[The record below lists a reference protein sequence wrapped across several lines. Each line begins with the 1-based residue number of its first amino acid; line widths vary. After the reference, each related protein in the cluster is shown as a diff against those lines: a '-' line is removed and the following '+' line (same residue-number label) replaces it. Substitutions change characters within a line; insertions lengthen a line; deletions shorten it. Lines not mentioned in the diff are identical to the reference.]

1 MAKAN
6 KHYSIDETKKIIY
19 ADILSLTE
27 KEEAEVS
34 KFLKF
39 GYTIANKVKE
49 KNTVKRIDEEFILD
63 YLKDDS
69 NAIEEYKKA
78 KAEPARDENGNKKL
92 TGTGKVRTRGF
103 NAGRNWFSKKYPLNV
118 EDAEKAIKEANM
130 KDLFDTVYKA
140 YSNKEV
146 KEGES
151 LLTKEEYTRD
161 FYWKK
166 VFINDKKTKEE

>member
-39 GYTIANKVKE
+39 GYTITNKVKE
-49 KNTVKRIDEEFILD
+49 KDTVKRIDEEFILN

-69 NAIEEYKKA
+69 NAIAEYKKA
-78 KAEPARDENGNKKL
+78 KAEPALDENGNKKL
-92 TGTGKVRTRGF
+92 TPTGKVRTRGF

-118 EDAEKAIKEANM
+118 EDAEKAITEANM

-166 VFINDKKTKEE
+166 VFINDKKTNEE